1 MTNIDSVYEV
11 FLSKFDDYTWLVI
24 DKDVI
29 RKLMRTYLNSS
40 ISKFKKTCKHEL
52 VITDNVFSVELS
64 DSEIEILAKLMLI
77 NYLNPKIIREE
88 NLRQNITTK
97 DYNDFSKAN
106 LLKNLIAL
114 RDSQVEDVEKEIS
127 EYDYDGFGGLN

>member
-52 VITDNVFSVELS
+52 VITDNAFSVELT

-77 NYLNPKIIREE
+77 NYLNPKIVREE

-114 RDSQVEDVEKEIS
+114 RDSQIEDVEKEIS